1 MPNYTHHCIEAE
13 PYSLEDSILINTI
26 TDSLLLENQ
35 TRKLFYCSSPAHCRT
50 YFARCV
56 YAECLTWMEN
66 KAKVGPLFLS
76 ILFLILW
83 VSPTQSRLLN
93 APQGHHDAETNQTD
107 IISSHTPAHSPL
119 FLALARSQFTFP
131 FKQISIDQ
139 GLSQSTAASILQ
151 DQDGFIWVGTQD
163 GLNRFDGYHFKVY
176 KHDPGVPTSLSNNT
190 IRELYEDISGR
201 LWIGTDDGL
210 NHYDPDHDAFIQFH
224 DKASDKSSL
233 FSSPVVRIYQDR
245 LSDLWVATQG
255 SGLGKFD
262 PLTQEFIQ
270 YTHDINDNT
279 SLASNFVTDL
289 VEDSRGHFWV
299 GTQNGLDLME
309 RTTGQ
314 FHHFLHNPQ
323 DPNSLE
329 GNNINVLLEDSSG
342 QIWVG
347 LNGEG
352 LDRFDPSNE
361 RFFHYHNQA
370 EDLNSLSNDTVYA
383 LFQDR
388 SGKIWVGTEQGLDQY
403 RSETDQ
409 FTRIREATSQVD
421 TPGSLAVQSLYQ
433 DRSGAFWVGTLGS
446 GLLLLNLQGEQFHP
460 ISHNPGNPDTLTSNM
475 VWSLYEDH
483 SGQLW
488 VGTRDGLDRFDPS
501 SGHFYHY
508 THDSQDPNSL
518 SHNWVR
524 TILEDGQ
531 GRLWIGTIQ
540 GLNRYDPQR
549 DRIFPVHTT
558 STQDDLPDLGT
569 ISISALQIDP
579 EGALIV
585 GSDAYGAF
593 LLEPGS
599 QLVKPILYNVN
610 AIKGQ
615 DFTQVYALLQDPQG
629 SLWIGTRYNGL
640 IRYDMATGTR
650 EKFYYAS
657 NDPYGI
663 SSNNILSI
671 LRDSGGQLWVGTAN
685 GLNLLESD
693 GKHFRHFDEKD
704 GLANNFVNGILE
716 DDQGCLWLST
726 NKGLTRF
733 DPANGQF
740 KNYDQQD
747 GLQSNEFNSGA
758 YFKSGDG
765 TLYFG
770 GVNGFNVFDPD
781 EIDINHYIPN
791 IAITSLTQGG
801 ENISSRGTTNR
812 LQTIVLQWPNNYFE
826 FEFTSLNFIEAEQN
840 QYAYKLENFDKDW
853 NRVDNRPYGKYTN
866 LPGGDYLLQVK
877 GSNNDGVW
885 NETGSTIKIHV
896 IPPIWEANWFRLGA
910 IFLALAGV
918 LAGYQLRLRGIQN
931 QSRLLAAQVAE
942 RTEEIEKR
950 HQIDEGF
957 REILV
962 RLNSDQS
969 LQESLAFIAR
979 QTHRLAKA
987 DLVCILRLDVSSGSP
1002 DCLVSCYAGQSGEE
1016 AAAPVLE
1023 PHSELIGDLCAQMQ
1037 EKFRRRDTWS
1047 SRDLAGD
1054 NAGAP
1059 ETYPSSLKQ
1068 ARGLLAAP
1076 IYSGNELFGGL
1087 VTLYKQPKDFSL
1099 DDVQLLRSLADQ
1111 AALAVGNAH
1120 LRTKAEELAVISER
1134 NRLARDLHDAVT
1146 QTIFSA
1152 SLISE
1157 ALPALWEKDPLEGR
1171 KLLNELRQLNRS
1183 ALAEMRTLLIELR
1196 PKAVLET
1203 RLEVLF
1209 QQLAEIAQ
1217 ERGAVQVSVE
1227 CQNGVTLPEEVHLSL
1242 YRIGQ
1247 EALNNVIKHAH
1258 ASHVAI
1264 DLQIEPLKAD
1274 KMDESGEVR
1283 VILEIQ
1289 DDGAGFAMDQIP
1301 ADHFGL
1307 SNMRERA
1314 QAIGA
1319 QIEINSQP
1327 GKGTLLRTT
1336 WQGKAIIR

>member
-1 MPNYTHHCIEAE
+1 
-13 PYSLEDSILINTI
+13 
-26 TDSLLLENQ
+26 
-35 TRKLFYCSSPAHCRT
+35 
-50 YFARCV
+50 
-56 YAECLTWMEN
+56 MEN
-66 KAKVGPLFLS
+66 KAKVGLPFFS

-83 VSPTQSRLLN
+83 VPLTQGRLLN
-93 APQGHHDAETNQTD
+93 ASAVRPNLETSQLD
-107 IISSHTPAHSPL
+107 RISSRTAGNSPL
-119 FLALARSQFTFP
+119 FLALARSQTSFP

-139 GLSQSTAASILQ
+139 GLSQSTATSILQ
-151 DQDGFIWVGTQD
+151 DRDGFIWVGTQD

-176 KHDPGVPTSLSNNT
+176 KHDPAVPTSLSNNT
-190 IRELYEDISGR
+190 IRELYEDMSGR
-201 LWIGTDDGL
+201 LWVGTDDGL
-210 NHYDPDHDAFIQFH
+210 NLYEPDTNAFIRFH
-224 DKASDKSSL
+224 DEASDKSSL
-233 FSSPVVRIYQDR
+233 FTSPVVRIYQDH
-245 LSDLWVATQG
+245 LGDLWVATQG

-262 PLTQEFIQ
+262 PSKQEFIQ
-270 YTHDINDNT
+270 YLHDINDLT
-279 SLASNFVTDL
+279 SLGSNFVTDL
-289 VEDSRGHFWV
+289 VEDSRGQFWV

-309 RTTGQ
+309 RSSGQ

-329 GNNINVLLEDSSG
+329 GNDINVLLEDRNG
-342 QIWVG
+342 QLWVG

-352 LDRFDPSNE
+352 LDRYNPSNE

-370 EDLNSLSNDTVYA
+370 DDLNSLSDDTVYA

-403 RSETDQ
+403 RGESDQ
-409 FTRIREATSQVD
+409 FTHISELTSQIEP
-421 TPGSLAVQSLYQ
+421 PGSLAIQSLYQ
-433 DRSGAFWVGTLGS
+433 DHSGAFWVGTLGS
-446 GLLLLNLQGEQFHP
+446 GLLLLNLQSEQFHP
-460 ISHNPGNPDTLTSNM
+460 ISHNPSNPDTLTSNM

-488 VGTRDGLDRFDPS
+488 IGTRDGLDRFDPAT
-501 SGHFYHY
+501 GHFYHY
-508 THDSQDPNSL
+508 IHNPQDPSSL

-531 GRLWIGTIQ
+531 GGLWIGTIQ
-540 GLNRYDPQR
+540 GLNRYDPQH
-549 DRIFPVHTT
+549 DRIIPVHTT
-558 STQDDLPDLGT
+558 STQDDLPDLAT

-585 GSDAYGAF
+585 GSDAYGVF
-593 LLEPGS
+593 LLDPGS
-599 QLVKPILYNVN
+599 LQVKPILYNVN

-615 DFTQVYALLQDPQG
+615 DFTQVYALYQDPQG

-657 NDPYGI
+657 NDPFGI

-671 LRDSGGQLWVGTAN
+671 MRDSGGQLWVGTAN
-685 GLNLLESD
+685 GLNLLERD

-716 DDQGCLWLST
+716 DDQGRLWLST

-733 DPANGQF
+733 DPAKGQF
-740 KNYDQQD
+740 KIYDQQD
-747 GLQSNEFNSGA
+747 GLQSNEFNGGA
-758 YFKSGDG
+758 YFKSRDG
-765 TLYFG
+765 ALFFG

-801 ENISSRGTTNR
+801 ENLSLQGATNR
-812 LQTIVLQWPNNYFE
+812 PQAIVLQWPNNYFE

-853 NRVDNRPYGKYTN
+853 NKVDNRPYGKYTN

-885 NETGSTIKIHV
+885 NETGATIKIHV

-910 IFLALAGV
+910 IALVLAGV

-942 RTEEIEKR
+942 RTKEIEKR

-979 QTHRLAKA
+979 QTYRLAKA
-987 DLVCILRLDVSSGSP
+987 DLVCILRLDVDSGSP
-1002 DCLVSCYAGQSGEE
+1002 DCLVSCYAGQSVEE

-1023 PHSELIGDLCAQMQ
+1023 RYGERMGDFCEQMQ

-1054 NAGAP
+1054 HASGL
-1059 ETYPSSLKQ
+1059 ETYPSFLKQ
-1068 ARGLLAAP
+1068 ARGFLAAP
-1076 IYSGNELFGGL
+1076 IFSGNELFGGL
-1087 VTLYKQPKDFSL
+1087 VTIYRQPKDFSL

-1111 AALAVGNAH
+1111 AGLAVGNAH

-1157 ALPALWEKDPLEGR
+1157 ALPALWEKDPQEGR
-1171 KLLNELRQLNRS
+1171 ELLNELRQLNRS

-1196 PKAVLET
+1196 PKAVVET

-1209 QQLAEIAQ
+1209 QQLAEIAH
-1217 ERGAVQVSVE
+1217 ERGALQVTVE

-1274 KMDESGEVR
+1274 PMDEAGEVR
-1283 VILEIQ
+1283 VVLEIQ
-1289 DDGAGFAMDQIP
+1289 DDGTGFATDQIP

-1319 QIEINSQP
+1319 QIEINSQS
-1327 GKGTLLRTT
+1327 GIGTLLRAT
-1336 WQGKAIIR
+1336 WQGKAIVR